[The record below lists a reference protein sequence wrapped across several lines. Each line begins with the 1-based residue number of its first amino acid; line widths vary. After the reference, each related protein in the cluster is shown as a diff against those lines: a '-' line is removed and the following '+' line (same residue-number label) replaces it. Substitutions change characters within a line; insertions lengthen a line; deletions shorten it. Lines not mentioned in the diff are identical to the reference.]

1 MRSRRAIAALA
12 AACAVSL
19 TACQSA
25 DAVIAE
31 YNDSGTTGYDTST
44 VQADPAVQ
52 ALVPESV
59 SADGRLVI
67 GSNLYWAPA
76 EFQQGGTPVGYEIDM
91 MGAVARRMGLELG
104 VENAEFDSIMPAIG
118 TKYEAGASSFTIT
131 SERESNFTM
140 IQFYFGGIAWA
151 VQTGNPTGFDP
162 TNVCGR
168 SVGVQTGTMEDDA
181 VAEQATRCQTPP
193 DIQRYDSQ
201 DAVTQALV
209 GGKIEAMSAD
219 SPVVDYAVSRTG
231 GTISA
236 IGEVTEMAPF
246 GVVVPKD
253 DPAMTSAL
261 QAALQSLMNDGTLKR
276 IFAAWGIDDNVAEQA
291 VVNPEVEG

>member
-168 SVGVQTGTMEDDA
+168 SVGVQTGTMEDLSLIHIS
-181 VAEQATRCQTPP
+181 EPTRH
-193 DIQRYDSQ
+193 
-201 DAVTQALV
+201 
-209 GGKIEAMSAD
+209 
-219 SPVVDYAVSRTG
+219 
-231 GTISA
+231 
-236 IGEVTEMAPF
+236 
-246 GVVVPKD
+246 
-253 DPAMTSAL
+253 
-261 QAALQSLMNDGTLKR
+261 
-276 IFAAWGIDDNVAEQA
+276 
-291 VVNPEVEG
+291 

>member
-76 EFQQGGTPVGYEIDM
+76 TGP
-91 MGAVARRMGLELG
+91 R
-104 VENAEFDSIMPAIG
+104 P
-118 TKYEAGASSFTIT
+118 SS
-131 SERESNFTM
+131 SR
-140 IQFYFGGIAWA
+140 AA
-151 VQTGNPTGFDP
+151 P
-162 TNVCGR
+162 R
-168 SVGVQTGTMEDDA
+168 S
-181 VAEQATRCQTPP
+181 ATRST
-193 DIQRYDSQ
+193 
-201 DAVTQALV
+201 
-209 GGKIEAMSAD
+209 
-219 SPVVDYAVSRTG
+219 
-231 GTISA
+231 
-236 IGEVTEMAPF
+236 
-246 GVVVPKD
+246 
-253 DPAMTSAL
+253 
-261 QAALQSLMNDGTLKR
+261 
-276 IFAAWGIDDNVAEQA
+276 
-291 VVNPEVEG
+291 